1 MAIKRRFGAQTLS
14 CLREIYLRSVV
25 RSEIC
30 RPEAIKLHMQENC
43 TLDIDDAEV
52 YLIPQR
58 QVARE
63 HSCQLKSS
71 CSAGMVDS
79 EQGEAE

>member
-1 MAIKRRFGAQTLS
+1 
-14 CLREIYLRSVV
+14 
-25 RSEIC
+25 
-30 RPEAIKLHMQENC
+30 MQENC